1 MGRAL
6 WWSTWEI
13 TWVHGLMW
21 EQCSSSLLWVWGWEK
36 PRAALQ
42 PRGLSAGCFRKV
54 WKGVFDFLREE
65 LFIELAFVSCTLLP
79 WIAGAEIPPASF
91 CTSLQNS
98 KAGFVPSAV
107 SGLYSFCHFLHTHF
121 HKGNS
126 SQDAFYLPLFTYL
139 PQHSPGDSKF
149 HPLSCTEAAAVHWL
163 CAAFGNQEDKGIP
176 SPHW

>member
-1 MGRAL
+1 MGHAL

-79 WIAGAEIPPASF
+79 WIAGAKIPPASF
-91 CTSLQNS
+91 CSSLQNS

-107 SGLYSFCHFLHTHF
+107 SGLYSFCHFLHPHF
-121 HKGNS
+121 YKGNS
-126 SQDAFYLPLFTYL
+126 SQDAFYLPLDIATAQ
-139 PQHSPGDSKF
+139 PRKCQ
-149 HPLSCTEAAAVHWL
+149 
-163 CAAFGNQEDKGIP
+163 IP
-176 SPHW
+176 SSKLHRSSCSALAVCCLWKPRG